1 MTKNPFKQMDVIR
14 KVSNELTNWRAEYI
28 ERCTFGSEEGNV
40 KPILVTRKG
49 VCSLSYDPTPSRE
62 DIEITKKLVDSGKM
76 LGIDVI
82 DHVIIGD
89 GRHFSMKEAGHI

>member
-1 MTKNPFKQMDVIR
+1 MTKNPFKQIDV
-14 KVSNELTNWRAEYI
+14 KLTNWRAEYI

-40 KPILVTRKG
+40 KPLLVTRKG

-62 DIEITKKLVDSGKM
+62 DIEITKKLAETGKIM
-76 LGIDVI
+76 GIDLL

-89 GRHFSMKEAGHI
+89 CRHFSMKEGGHI